1 MKHFGIFILFSLAV
15 AACQQRQSQVAPPW
29 QGQADSA
36 SVFDLSQ
43 IEQAGEMIA
52 LTLTG
57 PDTYYDYRGS
67 HLGVQYLLA
76 EQFASHLGVR
86 LRMETCRDTAELLR
100 RMDAGDADLIA
111 LRMQAD
117 TLTPGWLVGQGKDDL
132 RQALADWYRPELLAL
147 ARKTEQQMLQR
158 PSVRCRVHAPML
170 RRGVISLYDELFK
183 RYCRGIGWDWRLLAA
198 QCYQESTFDPE
209 ATSWA
214 GARGLMQIMPRTADH
229 LGLPREQ
236 MTDPEQ
242 NIAAATRYLHELE
255 REFQYIHDRTERQN
269 MVLASYNGGIFH
281 IQDAMRLCQRDQ
293 RNPQRW
299 DDVRTYVLR
308 LKDPQYYQDTLVHH
322 GYMRGTETADYV
334 DKIRSRYQQYIRQVR
349 Q

>member
-1 MKHFGIFILFSLAV
+1 MKHYGIFILLFLLLPG
-15 AACQQRQSQVAPPW
+15 CTQRRQPAPVPW
-29 QGQADSA
+29 QGESDES

-43 IEQAGEMIA
+43 IEEAGELIA

-57 PDTYYDYRGS
+57 PDTYYDYRGG
-67 HLGVQYLLA
+67 HLGLHYLLSQ
-76 EQFASHLGVR
+76 QFAAHLGVR
-86 LRMETCRDTAELLR
+86 LRVDVCRDTAELQR
-100 RMDAGDADLIA
+100 RLQAGDGDVAA
-111 LRMQAD
+111 LRLTAD
-117 TLTPGWLVGQGKDDL
+117 SAGPGWVVAPGKEAL
-132 RQALADWYRPELLAL
+132 RQALVQWYRPDRLAQAQQQERQAL
-147 ARKTEQQMLQR
+147 AAPTASRR
-158 PSVRCRVHAPML
+158 ARAPML

-198 QCYQESTFDPE
+198 QCYQESAFDPD

-229 LGLPREQ
+229 LGLPRDQ
-236 MTDPEQ
+236 MADPEQ

-269 MVLASYNGGIFH
+269 MVLASYNGGIMH
-281 IQDAMRLCQRDQ
+281 IQDAMRLCQRDG
-293 RNPQRW
+293 RNAQRW
-299 DDVRTYVLR
+299 ADVRTYVLR
-308 LKDPQYYQDTLVHH
+308 LKDPHYYQDTLVRN

-334 DKIRSRYQQYIRQVR
+334 DKIRDRYLQYIKRVR